1 MTNEQLMDIF
11 GFVSVSK
18 VYDYPTTE
26 NCKIR
31 FTHKDGTYED
41 ILNVSMEQLYNDKI
55 DIVNEYLSNKYYLLC
70 KRRNDKIDEILNS

>member
-11 GFVSVSK
+11 GFVSMSK
-18 VYDYPTTE
+18 MYDNNTFAPR
-26 NCKIR
+26 IR
-31 FTHKDGTYED
+31 FTRKDGTYED
-41 ILNVSMEQLYNDKI
+41 TPNLTMVQLYNDKI